1 MFPFNK
7 PCEDINLT
15 VPGAN
20 NAEKREILGQDFFLN
35 EIDIDDDSDYSSDE
49 EIYLLQRTVIH
60 LLRSLC

>member
-49 EIYLLQRTVIH
+49 EIICFRGL
-60 LLRSLC
+60 